1 MGRNPY
7 QRRVYKEIW
16 KELSLERIKMTYK
29 TEENETLYTV
39 ALKFYPNDIVEGIF
53 SINEK
58 NRLYG
63 NDLFLIDKLMDKP
76 LGETELII

>member
-1 MGRNPY
+1 MTTY
-7 QRRVYKEIW
+7 TTKADE
-16 KELSLERIKMTYK
+16 SLYA
-29 TEENETLYTV
+29 V

-58 NRLYG
+58 NHLYG

-76 LGETELII
+76 LGEMELII

>member
-7 QRRVYKEIW
+7 PRRIYKEIW
-16 KELSLERIKMTYK
+16 KKLSLERIKMTYK
-29 TEENETLYTV
+29 TKADETLYTV

>member
-1 MGRNPY
+1 
-7 QRRVYKEIW
+7 
-16 KELSLERIKMTYK
+16 MTYK
-29 TEENETLYTV
+29 TKADETLYTV